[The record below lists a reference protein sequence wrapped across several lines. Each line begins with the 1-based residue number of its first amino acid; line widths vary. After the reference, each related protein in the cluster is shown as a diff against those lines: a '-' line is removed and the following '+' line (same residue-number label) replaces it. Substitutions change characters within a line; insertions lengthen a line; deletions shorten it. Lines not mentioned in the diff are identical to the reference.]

1 MIRLG
6 LQIPNFTYPGVD
18 NSKLFAKVAEIAQA
32 AEQSGFD
39 SIWVMDHFYQL
50 PLLGPADNA
59 MLEAYTLLG
68 ALAAR
73 TTTARLGTLV
83 TGVTYRNPAILAK
96 QVTTLDVISGGRAVL
111 GIGAAWFAP
120 EHEGLGVDFP
130 PVGERMDRLEEAL
143 LICRAM
149 LRSDRP
155 VFNGRYYRVRYPINS
170 PAPLQADGPPV
181 LIGGSGEKRTLKLV
195 AQYADAVNLI
205 CGRDEIPHK
214 LDVLAGHCEK
224 EGRDPATINKTW
236 LASAV
241 IGPSP
246 AEAIEARDQMFA
258 ARGIAWGSMDSEA
271 RAALSA
277 RLLVG
282 TPEVVGGRLRQLTI
296 DQGLDGA
303 ILNFP
308 ANGHD
313 LDVITHSGPEL
324 LKAMGG
330 QPS

>member
-6 LQIPNFTYPGVD
+6 LQIPNFTYPGVGD
-18 NSKLFAKVAEIAQA
+18 ADLFARVTAVAQA

-50 PLLGPADNA
+50 PLLGQPDNA

-68 ALAAR
+68 ALAAT
-73 TTTARLGTLV
+73 TTTAKLGTLV

-120 EHEGLGVDFP
+120 EHEGYGVDFP

-155 VFNGRYYRVRYPINS
+155 VFRGKYYRVRYPINS
-170 PAPLQADGPPV
+170 PAPLQAGGPPV

-214 LDVLAGHCEK
+214 LKVLEAHCEA

-236 LASAV
+236 LTSAI
-241 IGPSP
+241 IGPSA
-246 AEAIEARDQMFA
+246 AEAIEARDLMFA
-258 ARGIAWGSMDSEA
+258 TRGIPWDMMDNEG
-271 RAALSA
+271 RAGISS

-296 DQGLDGA
+296 DQGLDGV

-313 LDVITHSGPEL
+313 LEMITNSGPEL
-324 LKAMGG
+324 LKALGG
-330 QPS
+330 

>member
-1 MIRLG
+1 
-6 LQIPNFTYPGVD
+6 
-18 NSKLFAKVAEIAQA
+18 
-32 AEQSGFD
+32 
-39 SIWVMDHFYQL
+39 MDHFYQL
-50 PLLGPADNA
+50 PLLGPAENA
-59 MLEAYTLLG
+59 MFEAYTLLG
-68 ALAAR
+68 GLAAT

-149 LRSDRP
+149 LRSRP
-155 VFNGRYYRVRYPINS
+155 TRLQRPLLPGPYPINS
-170 PAPLQADGPPV
+170 PAPLQPGGPPV
-181 LIGGSGEKRTLKLV
+181 LIGGAGEKRTLKLV

-205 CGRDEIPHK
+205 CGRDEIPRK
-214 LDVLAGHCEK
+214 LEVLTKHCAD

-246 AEAIEARDQMFA
+246 VEAIEARDQMFA
-258 ARGIAWGSMDSEA
+258 TRGIPWDRMDTDAKAS
-271 RAALSA
+271 LSS

-282 TPEVVGGRLRQLTI
+282 TPEIVGGRLRQLTI
-296 DQGLDGA
+296 DQGLDGV

-313 LDVITHSGPEL
+313 LEVITHSGPEL
-324 LKAMGG
+324 LKALGG
-330 QPS
+330 

>member
-6 LQIPNFTYPGVD
+6 LQIPNFTFPGVSD
-18 NSKLFAKVAEIAQA
+18 AQLFDHVATIARTG
-32 AEQSGFD
+32 EEVGFD
-39 SIWVMDHFYQL
+39 SVWVMDHFYQL
-50 PLLGPADNA
+50 PLLGPPENA

-120 EHEGLGVDFP
+120 EHDGYGVSFP
-130 PVGERMDRLEEAL
+130 PVGERMDRLEEAV
-143 LICRAM
+143 LICKAM
-149 LRSDRP
+149 FKSERP
-155 VFNGRYYRVRYPINS
+155 LFAGHHYRVRYPINS
-170 PAPLQADGPPV
+170 PAPIQAGGPPI
-181 LIGGSGEKRTLKLV
+181 LIGGSGEKRTLKI
-195 AQYADAVNLI
+195 AARYADAVNLI
-205 CGRDEIPHK
+205 CDRDDIPRK
-214 LDVLAGHCEK
+214 VKVLAEHCAA

-241 IGPSP
+241 VGPSP
-246 AEAIEARDQMFA
+246 MEAIENRDKMLA
-258 ARGIAWGSMDSEA
+258 ARGISWDYLDNDQ
-271 RAALSA
+271 RLSLTG

-282 TPEVVGGRLRQLTI
+282 TPEIVGAKIKQLAI
-296 DQGLDGA
+296 DQGLDGV

-308 ANGHD
+308 GNSHD
-313 LDVITHSGPEL
+313 LVDALTFAGPILRAAVE
-324 LKAMGG
+324 G
-330 QPS
+330 